1 MDLLDFTVEEL
12 YFDKPLP
19 DEVAQMLDAA
29 SELYGSEKAEQKLLA
44 AYFLEPEN
52 FTVLV
57 ALYRY
62 YYYQH
67 RYQDAMLVAE
77 RTLVITASMLGINR
91 DWRCF
96 SAMDLAYGVQHS
108 MALMR
113 FYLYALKG
121 AGYLSLRMNDFEG
134 ARERF
139 QKIVDVDTSERIGAT
154 PLLEL
159 AIEALE
165 EQGKASVAAA

>member
-1 MDLLDFTVEEL
+1 MDLLDFTVDEL

-19 DEVAQMLDAA
+19 AEVSKMIDDA
-29 SELYGSEKAEQKLLA
+29 SDLYGTEEAEHKLLS

-67 RYQDAMLVAE
+67 RYRDSMLVAE
-77 RTLVITASMLGINR
+77 RTLIITADMLGITR
-91 DWRCF
+91 DWRTF
-96 SAMDLAYGVQHS
+96 SAVDLAYGVQHS

-139 QKIVDVDTSERIGAT
+139 QKIVDIDTSERIGAT

-159 AIEALE
+159 ALEAIE
-165 EQGKASVAAA
+165 EQNKASVATA